1 LLDYNARLDHLFS
14 KGSIPMTIRTGD
26 LAPDFELPDH
36 AGGSFRLSDHRGKR
50 LLLVFYPGDD
60 TPVCT
65 AQLCDYRD
73 GVEAFAGLDVE
84 VVGISP
90 DGPESHRAFR
100 DKHDL
105 PFTLLSDLDLEV
117 ARKYDC
123 KALIGMKRGVFLL
136 DEEQR
141 VQYHHVESVA
151 VFRRRREELIEAIR
165 QL

>member
-1 LLDYNARLDHLFS
+1 
-14 KGSIPMTIRTGD
+14 MTIQTGD
-26 LAPDFELPDH
+26 SAPDFDLPDQDG
-36 AGGSFRLSDHRGKR
+36 ARFRLSDHRGER

-73 GVEAFAGLDVE
+73 GLDTFAGLEVE
-84 VVGISP
+84 VIGISP
-90 DGPESHRAFR
+90 DDPGSHRAFR
-100 DKHDL
+100 LKHDL
-105 PFTLLSDLDLEV
+105 PFTLLSDTKLEV

-136 DEEQR
+136 DEEHR
-141 VQYHHVESVA
+141 VRYRHVESVA
-151 VFRRRREELIEAIR
+151 VFRRGREELIEAIR